1 MEDDILDMI
10 ERLESLLEDSPNK
23 IKVEIE
29 VVISLLKKA
38 KTQEDLIKIQDH
50 LEFIVNMS
58 GIEAFISTEIYD
70 AISTIESLI

>member
-10 ERLESLLEDSPNK
+10 ERLESLIEDSPNK
-23 IKVEIE
+23 IKIEIE
-29 VVISLLKKA
+29 AVISLLKKA

-50 LEFIVNMS
+50 LEFIVNMG